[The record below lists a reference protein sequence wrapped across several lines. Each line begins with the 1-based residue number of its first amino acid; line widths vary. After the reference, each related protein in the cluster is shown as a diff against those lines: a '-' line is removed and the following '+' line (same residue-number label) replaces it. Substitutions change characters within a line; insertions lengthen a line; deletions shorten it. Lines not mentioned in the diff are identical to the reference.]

1 MFEVFDKLTKK
12 LKEYSNVLIMSHKNT
27 DLDGLTSSLLICQI
41 SQKFGKIA
49 NVYLNEKNSGI
60 SKVDDL
66 FPNDLL
72 TSNCEKYIP
81 DETLLVILDT
91 NSEIYVEEPELL
103 NIYKHVIVIDHHSK
117 SENTIKN
124 AEMCY
129 INSNLSSII
138 EFMTYYIKHINFKID
153 ENLATLML
161 SGLEIDTNS
170 FNFKTSPETYKAAGI
185 LVELGASLLL
195 KQKILRES
203 REDILKRNELLKKS
217 YVYKDIVS
225 ICVLSD
231 GIFTPT
237 ELAQV
242 ADELLHFKNIEIS
255 FCLGFVEKGKA
266 RVSIRTIGNY
276 NAGDIAIKLGGGG
289 SVMSAAAS
297 LEITLEE
304 AESKIK
310 DLVGELIWK

>member
-12 LKEYSNVLIMSHKNT
+12 LKEYKNVLIMSHKNT

-41 SQKFGKIA
+41 ARKFGKVS
-49 NVYLNEKNSGI
+49 NVYLNEKNSNV

-66 FPNDLL
+66 FSDDFL
-72 TSNCEKYIP
+72 TGNCEKY
-81 DETLLVILDT
+81 DSEETLLIVLDT
-91 NSEIYVEEPELL
+91 NSFIYVEEPKLL
-103 NIYKHVIVIDHHSK
+103 DIYKHVIVIDHHSK
-117 SENTIKN
+117 SDSSIKN
-124 AEMCY
+124 AEMSY
-129 INSNLSSII
+129 INGNLSSVI
-138 EFMTYYIKHINFKID
+138 EFMTYYIKHINFRID

-170 FNFKTSPETYKAAGI
+170 FNFKTTPDTYKAAGI
-185 LVELGASLLL
+185 LVELGASLIL

-217 YVYKDIVS
+217 YAYKDIVS
-225 ICVLSD
+225 ICVLD
-231 GIFTPT
+231 EGIYEPG

-255 FCLGFVEKGKA
+255 FCLGFVEKNKP

-276 NAGDIAIKLGGGG
+276 DAGEIALKLGGGG
-289 SVMSAAAS
+289 SAMSAAAS
-297 LEITLEE
+297 LDCSLEA
-304 AESKIK
+304 AEKKIK
-310 DLVGELIWK
+310 NLVGEII